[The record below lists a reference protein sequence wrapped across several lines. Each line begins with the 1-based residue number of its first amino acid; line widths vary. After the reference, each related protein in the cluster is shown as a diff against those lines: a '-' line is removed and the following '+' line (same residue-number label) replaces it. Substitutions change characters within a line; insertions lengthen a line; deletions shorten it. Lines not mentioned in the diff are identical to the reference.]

1 MPLEHKKVFVAMSG
15 GVDSS
20 VAAVLLSR
28 EGHTIVGA
36 TMCLGIT
43 DEQGSAT
50 CCGPAAVRDARRV
63 CDMLGVPHYV
73 LNFSAT
79 LHTDVITNF
88 IEQYAAGKTPNPCV
102 RCNQLL
108 KFTALYN
115 HARTLGYDAIATGHY
130 ARVGSWNNQ
139 TVLMRHHDSKKDQ
152 TYFLYSIP
160 LEVLSHVLF
169 PLDGL
174 VKNEVRTIA
183 HEANLSVAA
192 KAESQEICFVPDNN
206 YRNFLKQH
214 GVADAPGKI
223 VDTSGKVLGSHTGIF
238 NYTIGQRKGLGI
250 AAGSPLYV
258 VSLDAAT
265 NMVVLGEKKDLLS
278 TKLTART
285 LNLFVED
292 LPPRCTAKVRY
303 AQTDIDC
310 QPELI
315 DGVLHVTFPE
325 PVEAVT
331 PGQSV
336 VLYLGDVVLGGGII
350 EQAFR

>member
-1 MPLEHKKVFVAMSG
+1 MLLQHKKVFVAMSG

-20 VAAVLLSR
+20 VAALLLR
-28 EGHTIVGA
+28 RQGHIIVGA
-36 TMCLGIT
+36 TMCFGVT
-43 DEQGSAT
+43 DEQESAT
-50 CCGPAAVRDARRV
+50 YCGHAAVRDARRV
-63 CDMLGVPHYV
+63 CDLLDFPHYAI
-73 LNFSAT
+73 NFSAT
-79 LHTDVITNF
+79 LHTDVITDF

-115 HARTLGYDAIATGHY
+115 HARSLGYDAIATGHY
-130 ARVGSWNNQ
+130 ARVGSWDNQ
-139 TVLMRHHDSKKDQ
+139 MVLMRHQDSKKDQ

-160 LEVLSHVLF
+160 QEVLSHVFF

-174 VKNEVRTIA
+174 VKDAVRAIA
-183 HEANLSVAA
+183 LEEHLTVAA

-206 YRNFLKQH
+206 YRKFLKQH

-223 VDTSGKVLGSHTGIF
+223 VDTSGKTLGSHTGIF

-250 AAGSPLYV
+250 AAGTPRYV
-258 VSLDAAT
+258 VSLDAANNT
-265 NMVVLGEKKDLLS
+265 VVLGEKRDLLS
-278 TKLTART
+278 TKLTARK
-285 LNLFVED
+285 LNLFVRD

-303 AQTDIDC
+303 TQTDIEC
-310 QPELI
+310 QPAMI

-350 EQAFR
+350 EQTFR